1 MKAKVLIVDDSAT
14 MRAIVANSLKNDPEI
29 EVVGAVGDPLEART
43 AIKALDPDVVTLD
56 IEMPKMD
63 GLSFLEKVMTLR
75 PMPVIMISSLT
86 QRGADASVRA
96 LELGAFDCVA
106 KPAAGQPLRE
116 AFADLPA
123 KVKAACRVRMQ
134 PRPVRRTAAV
144 TAAADYHHDGR
155 VVCIGSSTGG
165 VEALLQVVSH
175 FPANCPPTLIVQH
188 MPENFTRSFAARLN
202 QACAASVAEAYE
214 GAPVEEGKVWL
225 APGGLTHL
233 EIAGPVGKPRCHLVS
248 GDPVSGHRPSV
259 DALFRSAV
267 RFGDKAV
274 GVILTGMGR
283 DGAAG
288 LLAMRGAGAV
298 TIGQDEGSSLIYGM
312 PKAAFELGAVA
323 EQMSLQSVG
332 PGILAR
338 CRSHSRSVTPCLRHA

>member
-1 MKAKVLIVDDSAT
+1 M
-14 MRAIVANSLKNDPEI
+14 
-29 EVVGAVGDPLEART
+29 VGAVGDPLEARA
-43 AIKALDPDVVTLD
+43 AIKALNPDVVTLD

-96 LELGAFDCVA
+96 LELGAFDCIG
-106 KPAAGQPLRE
+106 KPAAGQRLFE
-116 AFADLPA
+116 AFAELPA
-123 KVKAACRVRMQ
+123 KVKAASRVRLQ
-134 PRPVRRTAAV
+134 PKGDRRAPPAAV
-144 TAAADYHHDGR
+144 AADYQHDGR

-175 FPANCPPTLIVQH
+175 FPRNCPPTLIVQH
-188 MPENFTRSFAARLN
+188 MPENFTKSFAARLN
-202 QACAASVAEAYE
+202 QACAAEVAEAYE
-214 GAPVEEGKVWL
+214 GAPVVEGKVWL

-233 EIAGPVGKPRCHLVS
+233 ELAGPVAKPRCHLVA
-248 GDPVSGHRPSV
+248 GDTVSGHRPSV

-267 RFGDKAV
+267 RFGDKAM

-288 LLAMRGAGAV
+288 LLAMRGAGAA
-298 TIGQDEGSSLIYGM
+298 TLGQDEATSLIYGM
-312 PKAAFELGAVA
+312 PKAAFEIGAVQ
-323 EQMSLQSVG
+323 EQLPLQSVG
-332 PGILAR
+332 AGILSR
-338 CRSHSRSVTPCLRHA
+338 CRPRKGV